1 MSLYKFKV
9 ANKSGKSFDTVI
21 EGDNQ
26 KDALK
31 KLRGRGLIPLES
43 YGTTTQ
49 AKSAGGGLKFWSRS
63 KFNVIEFTNRLVPLL
78 NAQIQLERALGII
91 ASGTEEPEQK
101 EVVNSIRR
109 GLHEG
114 KKFSELIRSNNMH
127 FPNIYA
133 NLIEAGEETGAL
145 KDVIAEL
152 QYFLNYRKET
162 KDFMITSSI
171 YPGIILFVT
180 FCVVVLLFTVFV
192 PRFSKIFMNMG
203 KALPLPTKILFDVSH
218 IATGLWWLWLLII
231 AALTYFISRVKK
243 GGKAKS
249 WVHTN
254 ILKLPV
260 LGEIIYVMEAGT
272 FIKTLAVLLNNNV
285 HLIKTVTIASKVVEN
300 RDIKKSLTGIVSDL
314 KGGKKLS
321 AALSKSKF
329 MPKIAI
335 QMLEVG
341 EESGNMGEMLKQVAD
356 QLEKDMKV
364 KINRLLAMFEPA
376 VILFLAFVV
385 LAVVLSIFMAI
396 MEMNNL

>member
-9 ANKSGKSFDTVI
+9 ANRSGKSFDTVI
-21 EGDNQ
+21 EADNQ

-31 KLRGRGLIPLES
+31 KLRGRNLVPLES
-43 YGTTTQ
+43 YGETTQ
-49 AKSAGGGLKFWSRS
+49 IKSSSKGLKFWSKS
-63 KFNVIEFTNRLVPLL
+63 SFNVIEFTNRLVPLL
-78 NAQIQLERALGII
+78 RAQIQLERALGII
-91 ASGTEEPEQK
+91 ADGSDTPEQK

-114 KKFSELIRSNNMH
+114 KKFSELIRSNSMH

-133 NLIEAGEETGAL
+133 NLVEAGEETGAL
-145 KDVIAEL
+145 KDVMIEL

-171 YPGIILFVT
+171 YPAIILLVT
-180 FCVVVLLFTVFV
+180 FLVVVLLFTVFV
-192 PRFSKIFMNMG
+192 PRFSKIFLNMG
-203 KALPLPTKILFDVSH
+203 RPLPLPTKIMFDVSH

-231 AALTYFISRVKK
+231 AALTYFISRIKK
-243 GGKAKS
+243 GGKARTWFDTK
-249 WVHTN
+249 

-285 HLIKTVTIASKVVEN
+285 HLIKTVTIATKVIEN
-300 RDIKKSLTGIVSDL
+300 RVIKKSLDSVNSDL

-329 MPKIAI
+329 MPKVAI

-341 EESGNMGEMLKQVAD
+341 EESGNMGDMLKQVAD

-364 KINRLLAMFEPA
+364 KINRLLALFEPV
-376 VILFLAFVV
+376 VILILAFVV

-396 MEMNNL
+396 MEMNNV